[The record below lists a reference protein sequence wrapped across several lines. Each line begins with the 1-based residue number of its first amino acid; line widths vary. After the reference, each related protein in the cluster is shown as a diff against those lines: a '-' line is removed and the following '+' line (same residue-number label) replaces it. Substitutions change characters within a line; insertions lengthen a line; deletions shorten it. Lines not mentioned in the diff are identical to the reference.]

1 MTASLLLPVTSPF
14 EGITVACIHSSSIF
28 CVLAGRG
35 PEEDGG
41 RERPHP
47 ESLQPLLRPHY
58 RQRQPGQG
66 LRDVTGCRGQ
76 TVQ

>member
-1 MTASLLLPVTSPF
+1 MHAGHLGS
-14 EGITVACIHSSSIF
+14 IACICFHDSP
-28 CVLAGRG
+28 VLCAPAGCG

-41 RERPHP
+41 RERPDP
-47 ESLQPLLRPHY
+47 EGVQPLLRPDR